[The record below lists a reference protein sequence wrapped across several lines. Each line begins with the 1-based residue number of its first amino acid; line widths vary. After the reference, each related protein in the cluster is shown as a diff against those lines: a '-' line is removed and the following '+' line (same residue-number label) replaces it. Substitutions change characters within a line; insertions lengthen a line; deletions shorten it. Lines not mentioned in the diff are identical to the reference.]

1 MEARG
6 LQRLA
11 QLSAMRGL
19 QFRQSLIA
27 RIACR
32 DMRIDADADEIVGH
46 TQEILDQDVL
56 GRAIT
61 TRNGTA
67 VYGVCHGV
75 HFK

>member
-6 LQRLA
+6 LQRIA

-27 RIACR
+27 SIACR

-46 TQEILDQDVL
+46 TQEILEQDVF
-56 GRAIT
+56 GRAFV
-61 TRNGTA
+61 TRNGTG
-67 VYGVCHGV
+67 VYGVCHKV